1 MPRPSDRAGRPAPPR
16 PARFPRFTPAERWV
30 HQTTALLAGVCIAAA
45 ACLYVAPLA
54 ELVGRRRLVVTVHE
68 WSGIAL
74 PLPVLLGLAS
84 RALRSDLSRLNRFD
98 AHDRRWLGAALGRRG
113 ASKIP
118 SGKFNAGQKVYAAW
132 TGGAGLVMV
141 GTGLLLWFPDLVSL
155 SLRTGAT
162 FVHDWLA
169 LAIGVA
175 VAGHVWKG
183 ASDSGAL
190 EGMWR
195 GSVSRAWADREHR
208 LWRQEMERDQGS
220 GSPADRPAPAPMS
233 EPVSAS
239 EPASE

>member
-1 MPRPSDRAGRPAPPR
+1 MPPPSDRDVRTVPPR
-16 PARFPRFTPAERWV
+16 PAGFPRFTPAERWV
-30 HQTTALLAGVCIAAA
+30 HQATALLAGVCIATA
-45 ACLYVAPLA
+45 ACLYISPLA

-84 RALRSDLSRLNRFD
+84 RALRFDLGRLNRFGT
-98 AHDRRWLGAALGRRG
+98 HDRRWLRAALRRQG
-113 ASKIP
+113 TSMIP

-132 TGGAGLVMV
+132 TAGAGLVMV

-169 LAIGVA
+169 LAIGVV
-175 VAGHVWKG
+175 VAGHIWR
-183 ASDSGAL
+183 AARDPGAL

-195 GSVSRAWADREHR
+195 GSVSREWADREHR
-208 LWRQEMERDQGS
+208 LWRREMDG
-220 GSPADRPAPAPMS
+220 
-233 EPVSAS
+233 EPESD
-239 EPASE
+239 

>member
-1 MPRPSDRAGRPAPPR
+1 MTPPSDRDGRPVPPR
-16 PARFPRFTPAERWV
+16 PTVFPRFTPAERWV
-30 HQTTALLAGVCIAAA
+30 HQATALLAGVCIATA

-84 RALRSDLSRLNRFD
+84 RALRSDLERLNRFHD
-98 AHDRRWLGAALGRRG
+98 HDRRWLRAAVTRR
-113 ASKIP
+113 AARDIP

-132 TGGAGLVMV
+132 TAGAGLVMV
-141 GTGLLLWFPDLVSL
+141 GTGLMLWFPDFVAL

-169 LAIGVA
+169 LAVGVV
-175 VAGHVWKG
+175 VAGHIWRAAADPG
-183 ASDSGAL
+183 AR

-195 GSVSRAWADREHR
+195 GSVSRVWADREHR
-208 LWRQEMERDQGS
+208 LWRQNGDRDLGPER
-220 GSPADRPAPAPMS
+220 PADRPSRAPT
-233 EPVSAS
+233 SAT
-239 EPASE
+239 ERK